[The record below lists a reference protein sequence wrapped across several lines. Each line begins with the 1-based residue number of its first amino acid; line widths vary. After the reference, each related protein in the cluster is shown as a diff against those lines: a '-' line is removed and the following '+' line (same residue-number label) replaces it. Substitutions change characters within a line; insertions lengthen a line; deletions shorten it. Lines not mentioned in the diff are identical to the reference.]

1 MFNGRNAEE
10 LPSHIVL
17 FDSMEK
23 RVSMFLQSENYL
35 LVGLTTLLAIL
46 VLFDNSCLYWYTG
59 DRLTAVHAIYR
70 LVGVTLMQDKR
81 IFHAHFPV
89 DRELQGHVLVYTR
102 SAKTSKL
109 S

>member
-1 MFNGRNAEE
+1 MSDYTTCNPFALGQF
-10 LPSHIVL
+10 L
-17 FDSMEK
+17 F
-23 RVSMFLQSENYL
+23 
-35 LVGLTTLLAIL
+35 IL
-46 VLFDNSCLYWYTG
+46 VDKLM
-59 DRLTAVHAIYR
+59 AVHAIYR
-70 LVGVTLMQDKR
+70 LVGVTLMQEKR